1 MALILMQL
9 MKLINDRNVYF
20 EKINGKLSLSIKT
33 GLIVQDLISN
43 CGCSV
48 EKMSLMIEL
57 VLQML
62 FGDID
67 KDSLKQIAK
76 APVTYSRASE
86 RTAVIIRSVSTSR
99 FLIRNNE
106 LSILNAYLIMDA
118 TNKGNKSLVAKLFNY
133 ISYDG
138 VVRLG
143 SFTMDNTGEFHF
155 HVNNFYLIILLIFVF
170 ILYFIRFFIIHCF
183 YSS

>member
-1 MALILMQL
+1 
-9 MKLINDRNVYF
+9 
-20 EKINGKLSLSIKT
+20 
-33 GLIVQDLISN
+33 
-43 CGCSV
+43 
-48 EKMSLMIEL
+48 MSLMIEL

-67 KDSLKQIAK
+67 KDSLKTIVK

-86 RTAVIIRSVSTSR
+86 RTAIIVKDESTNR

-106 LSILNAYLIMDA
+106 MSILNAYLIMDA

-133 ISYDG
+133 VSYDG

-143 SFTMDNTGEFHF
+143 SFAMDNTG
-155 HVNNFYLIILLIFVF
+155 NYYLNMIN
-170 ILYFIRFFIIHCF
+170 
-183 YSS
+183 

>member
-1 MALILMQL
+1 
-9 MKLINDRNVYF
+9 
-20 EKINGKLSLSIKT
+20 
-33 GLIVQDLISN
+33 
-43 CGCSV
+43 
-48 EKMSLMIEL
+48 MSLMIEL

>member
-1 MALILMQL
+1 
-9 MKLINDRNVYF
+9 
-20 EKINGKLSLSIKT
+20 
-33 GLIVQDLISN
+33 
-43 CGCSV
+43 
-48 EKMSLMIEL
+48 MSLMIEL

-118 TNKGNKSLVAKLFNY
+118 INKGNKSLVAKLFNY
-133 ISYDG
+133 IS
-138 VVRLG
+138 
-143 SFTMDNTGEFHF
+143 
-155 HVNNFYLIILLIFVF
+155 
-170 ILYFIRFFIIHCF
+170 
-183 YSS
+183 